1 MTATGIG
8 PKPTRMIF
16 PGGALMQQDTS
27 VLIPN
32 DDRYGAMLKSIS
44 VCIKFGN
51 CSDRDIVGVDYN
63 YVV

>member
-1 MTATGIG
+1 
-8 PKPTRMIF
+8 
-16 PGGALMQQDTS
+16 MQQDTP

-32 DDRYGAMLKSIS
+32 DDRYSAMPKSIS
-44 VCIKFGN
+44 VRIKFGN